1 MNALQKLM
9 VRIGIV
15 SPFAMIMSQGAQVGT
30 TTGTEFAAMATK
42 LQDWLQNSLG
52 LVIALAAF
60 AFGVGIAAA
69 KQTYVP
75 LAVAVGLAMFIT
87 AGPAIIKA
95 MFTAII

>member
-1 MNALQKLM
+1 MKLIKGLLFKTG
-9 VRIGIV
+9 VILPIAAGV
-15 SPFAMIMSQGAQVGT
+15 FSNAQVG
-30 TTGTEFAAMATK
+30 TTGTEFATMATK

-95 MFTAII
+95 MFTAVI

>member
-15 SPFAMIMSQGAQVGT
+15 SPFAVIMTQEAQAG
-30 TTGTEFAAMATK
+30 TTGTEFASMATK

-69 KQTYVP
+69 KQTYIP
-75 LAVAVGLAMFIT
+75 LAIAVGLAMFIT